1 MMAARDAIEKAYG
14 TYIDLKQLPEGR
26 QIVAKAATGLKYTIL
41 AEQQRGNRYWVKIQA
56 NVLVPEEYAGK
67 AEDERE
73 VMGDEMKNLVQK
85 YPQGEINWGDGFII
99 AHGKGVITDSRDPN
113 AEAKAAR
120 AAELDAK
127 AHLLEIIN
135 DIPVDDSIRAGEE
148 QKMSF
153 AMEGFVQGAQ
163 IAAQTKSGTTVSVT
177 VQAPIRG
184 VKGMTMTMLG
194 YYTPAPPPKVAAPV
208 KPQPKPQPPAGV
220 EAESYTGVVIDAR
233 KVQANPAVFP
243 KVKDTEKREVYS
255 VGAVN
260 KDDLAKRGMASYAV
274 VARDVELSR
283 LFPHALVIRVSYMPD
298 DQAAPKQKR
307 RQGYKPLVVSA
318 ADAEGKLKA
327 NLIISEE
334 DAAKIKAV
342 DEKTGAL
349 KQCRVVVVVSSEVGG
364 LEGRVRRSPS
374 H

>member
-1 MMAARDAIEKAYG
+1 M
-14 TYIDLKQLPEGR
+14 
-26 QIVAKAATGLKYTIL
+26 
-41 AEQQRGNRYWVKIQA
+41 KIQA
-56 NVLVPEEYAGK
+56 NVLVPEQYSGK
-67 AEDERE
+67 GEDERE
-73 VMGDEMKNLVQK
+73 VMGDEMKNFVQK

-127 AHLLEIIN
+127 AHLLEIVN
-135 DIPVDDSIRAGEE
+135 DVPVDDSMRAGEE
-148 QKMSF
+148 KKMSF

-163 IAAQTKSGTTVSVT
+163 IAAQSKSGTTVTVT

-194 YYTPAPPPKVAAPV
+194 YYTPEPPPKVAEP
-208 KPQPKPQPPAGV
+208 PKPQPPPPASLQ
-220 EAESYTGVVIDAR
+220 AESYTGVVIDAR
-233 KVQANPAVFP
+233 KVPANAAVFP
-243 KVKDTEKREVYS
+243 KVKDTKKREVYS

-283 LFPHALVIRVSYMPD
+283 LFPHALVIQVSYMPD
-298 DQAAPKQKR
+298 DQAATKQKR

-318 ADAEGKLKA
+318 ADADGKLKA

-364 LEGRVRRSPS
+364 LEGLFRPRPS
-374 H
+374 R